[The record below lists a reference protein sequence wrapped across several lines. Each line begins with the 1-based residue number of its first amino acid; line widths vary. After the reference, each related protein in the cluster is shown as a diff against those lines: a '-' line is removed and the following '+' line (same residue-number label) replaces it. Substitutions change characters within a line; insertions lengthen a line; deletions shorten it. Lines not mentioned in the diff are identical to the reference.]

1 MHIIELV
8 LISIGLAMDAFA
20 VSICKG
26 LAMRTHIWKKALVTG
41 LYFGIAQ
48 AVMPLLGYLLGVQF
62 AVYIEAF
69 DHWVAFVLLGF
80 IGGKMI
86 WESLHSKGEDCG
98 CSGDGCAAEPVLTP
112 AAMLPL
118 AIATS
123 IDALAMGISFAV
135 LGVSIA
141 PAVTVIG
148 LITLVICVAGVWVG
162 RLCGS
167 RFQHRA
173 ELLGGVILVLIGC
186 KILLEH
192 LGVLA

>member
-20 VSICKG
+20 VSICNG
-26 LAMRTHIWKKALVTG
+26 LAMRTHIWKKALIIG
-41 LYFGIAQ
+41 LYFGIFQ
-48 AVMPLLGYLLGVQF
+48 ALMPLLGYLLGVQF

-69 DHWVAFVLLGF
+69 DHWVAFGLLAF

-86 WESLHSKGEDCG
+86 WESLHSDGDCG
-98 CSGDGCAAEPVLTP
+98 CGPDGCPTEPALGP
-112 AAMLPL
+112 KAMLPL

-135 LGVSIA
+135 LQVRIL

-148 LITLVICVAGVWVG
+148 LITLIICMAGVWVG

-167 RFQHRA
+167 RFHSKA
-173 ELLGGVILVLIGC
+173 ELLGGIILVLIGC

-192 LGVLA
+192 MGVLG